1 MRISAAR
8 SLHLAL
14 HGLVVA
20 AWLCAGLAAVAAGAE
35 SLRVGTSGDYP
46 PFSSRGEDGSFAGLS
61 VELARRYCQ
70 DRGLELEFVAFEW
83 PRLLRDLAEDRFDVA
98 ISGITVRP
106 ERSARAIFTLP
117 IVETGAVVLVQPE
130 TWTDVE
136 QLDSQRI
143 RIGVNAGGHLER
155 VAAQWFPRATRVS
168 IPDNA
173 SVLGALIEGA
183 VQAVVTDSA
192 EAPVWLGR
200 HPQLVVLGPI
210 TRDRKALLVRRQR
223 PQLAADLD
231 RWLLERESDGTLA
244 ELRELY
250 LGAGPQRPL
259 ATPLEAL
266 LASIDERLSLMATV
280 AIVKRASGVPLEVP
294 EREQLVIEKAAE
306 SVLEAASQRGVM
318 PPSFLLIQAFF
329 RAQLEAA
336 KQIQRAAVADPG
348 LASPDDLPDLEAD
361 LRPALLQIGARIARL
376 IVELPPLDPATVQV
390 AAGDA
395 LRTPLLP
402 GSSLREIAD
411 AIALLAPK
419 Q

>member
-1 MRISAAR
+1 MRASAAR
-8 SLHLAL
+8 SFQLAL
-14 HGLVVA
+14 RVLVVA
-20 AWLCAGLAAVAAGAE
+20 AWVGTGLAASSAGGEA
-35 SLRVGTSGDYP
+35 LRVGTSGDYP
-46 PFSSRGEDGSFAGLS
+46 PFSSRAADGHFSGLS
-61 VELARRYCQ
+61 IELARRYCQ
-70 DRGLELEFVAFEW
+70 DRGLELELVAFEW
-83 PRLLRDLAEDRFDVA
+83 PRLLRDLEQDRFDVA
-98 ISGITVRP
+98 ISGITVGP

-117 IVETGAVVLVQPE
+117 IVETGAVVLVRPE

-155 VAAQWFPRATRVS
+155 VAAQHFPRATRVS

-192 EAPVWLGR
+192 EAPVWLADQ
-200 HPQLVVLGPI
+200 PELLVLGPI
-210 TRDRKALLVRRQR
+210 TRDRKAMLVRRQR
-223 PQLAADLD
+223 PALAADLD

-244 ELRELY
+244 ELRSQY
-250 LGAGPQRPL
+250 LGAGPQRRL
-259 ATPLEAL
+259 ATPLDAL
-266 LASIDERLSLMATV
+266 LAGIDERLSLMATV

-306 SVLEAASQRGVM
+306 SVLEAASQRDVM

-348 LASPDDLPDLEAD
+348 PESPRDLPDLDED
-361 LRPALLQIGARIARL
+361 LRPALLHIGARIARL
-376 IVELPPLDPATVQV
+376 VVELPPLDPLAVE
-390 AAGDA
+390 AAARDA

-402 GSSLREIAD
+402 RSSVREIAE
-411 AIALLAPK
+411 AIAVLAPK